1 MGRIVVVMWET
12 SNLFSWLSFC
22 QVHWGPMTDHTVPI
36 EIAVWFQ
43 MLFQL
48 EYLFN
53 GNSRILTWRYMEV
66 LYLHFRILKFPLWI
80 CLAQETEYHIIS
92 FHICPSPNHNMFQPS
107 LHRSKWQRYLVIP
120 DFQPPV
126 GTSKLEVRRSKSPH
140 PWSSEANPDGRW
152 SIPRLGAL
160 FQGTCCACCGVLSW
174 MDSRYRLYINASDY
188 QLATNISYVPLRSNI
203 HFILWGW
210 ARHRFNLRFGAM
222 LRCCSW
228 GWRSQDWA
236 ASWNIAGSKTTGA
249 APEWPNLASWQP
261 GKFLGERPVMN
272 ISRGRWA
279 MQNWQVLSM
288 VGVRSCWAIPMPY
301 MQIYI

>member
-1 MGRIVVVMWET
+1 MGRIVVVMWEP

-22 QVHWGPMTDHTVPI
+22 QVHWGPMAIDCSVVPDAI
-36 EIAVWFQ
+36 SARISIQWEFQ
-43 MLFQL
+43 DP
-48 EYLFN
+48 N
-53 GNSRILTWRYMEV
+53 MEV

-80 CLAQETEYHIIS
+80 FLAQETEYHIIS
-92 FHICPSPNHNMFQPS
+92 FHICPSPNHNMFRPS
-107 LHRSKWQRYLVIP
+107 LRRSKWQRCLVIP

-126 GTSKLEVRRSKSPH
+126 GTSKLEVRQSKSPH
-140 PWSSEANPDGRW
+140 PWSSEATPDGRW
-152 SIPRLGAL
+152 SIPRVGAL
-160 FQGTCCACCGVLSW
+160 FQDFHCTCYACCGVFSR

-210 ARHRFNLRFGAM
+210 ARHRFNLPFGAM

-261 GKFLGERPVMN
+261 GKFWGERPVMN
-272 ISRGRWA
+272 FFKR
-279 MQNWQVLSM
+279 SM
-288 VGVRSCWAIPMPY
+288 SYAKLTSFVDGGS
-301 MQIYI
+301 